1 MKKIIGLCMAALM
14 TVSLFGCRVT
24 ETNRTRIASV
34 PYSTTRAERR
44 NNEVVD
50 RSVTVETPRMRSAA
64 RRDTAIQQDTLT
76 EPNLRLGRTNTPN
89 AARNTTPAPANP
101 LPNTTVRNAAPRLNA
116 PANMPA
122 TQQMPAGT
130 RNAYPYVAGPSV
142 PDAAANPFGALA
154 PHANAA
160 LPYTGQGA
168 IPYNPTLNVPN

>member
-44 NNEVVD
+44 NNEAFD
-50 RSVTVETPRMRSAA
+50 RSMTVETPRMRSAA
-64 RRDTAIQQDTLT
+64 RRDTATQQDTLT

-89 AARNTTPAPANP
+89 TTTRNTTPAPANP
-101 LPNTTVRNAAPRLNA
+101 LPNTATRNA

-122 TQQMPAGT
+122 TQRMPAGT

-142 PDAAANPFGALA
+142 PGAAANPFGALA
-154 PHANAA
+154 PHANAT
-160 LPYTGQGA
+160 LPYSAPGA
-168 IPYNPTLNVPN
+168 IPYNPTINVPN